1 MVFDFL
7 FPETVVKLK
16 RLYLVFLL
24 KTKIE
29 EFHLDMNVR
38 G

>member
-1 MVFDFL
+1 MIFDFL
-7 FPETVVKLK
+7 SPETVVKLK
-16 RLYLVFLL
+16 DLSQVFLL

-29 EFHLDMNVR
+29 EIHLYMNLR